1 MRANEF
7 INESLDS
14 KVDYSIDKSTPKY
27 NDTFQTSATIG
38 NRKVNFI
45 GMRSPKENSWDVVFS
60 EHGEKGSYYN
70 KTGSGNEL
78 QVFSFVIQSMKD
90 FIDRYRPLEIVF
102 TANKN
107 DESRVS
113 LYKRL
118 IKRFSIP
125 GYVFTG
131 TGDNYNETT
140 FTIKRQD
147 YVSEA
152 PLTDYVPL
160 NVDDKGKQ
168 FKPVDKK
175 LIQHPVNKTKAIKF
189 FEKTP
194 YNFRLFFNDNPG
206 LRKYR
211 EQGPKSPEEIQQI
224 FGDDSEQI
232 LQNSENAITVVFI
245 GNYGSDQVM
254 MTPWIMAH
262 RFGHAIQAG
271 NRYTGSYNNKVNT
284 DPWSMAE
291 SYFFKYINT
300 ALEQY
305 YNKAATTSGYG
316 SSNVNWSLS
325 PEYNAL
331 FNAIGTQRSSR
342 EKQIKRPY
350 EFLYEL
356 FAQYLKDGTITLN
369 PFPRSLGYGR
379 QAWGRPT
386 KYMGIK
392 QEYSDDL
399 SRESI
404 SDEVAANLS
413 NLFYKVLKNSVGKV
427 YVM

>member
-1 MRANEF
+1 MRATEF
-7 INESLDS
+7 ISEVFTKELDY
-14 KVDYSIDKSTPKY
+14 KIAKATP
-27 NDTFQTSATIG
+27 DLFQTSMIIG
-38 NRKVNFI
+38 GRKIIYSAVQ
-45 GMRSPKENSWDVVFS
+45 SSWAMGIWEIVF
-60 EHGEKGSYYN
+60 EERNETGYHFG

-78 QVFSFVIQSMKD
+78 DVFNFVIKSTKE

-102 TANKN
+102 TASKEDSNRSK
-107 DESRVS
+107 
-113 LYKRL
+113 LYTRL
-118 IKRFSIP
+118 INRFP
-125 GYVFTG
+125 VQGYEFVG
-131 TGDNYNETT
+131 TNQDNRTDDE
-140 FTIKRQD
+140 FVIKRQD
-147 YVSEA
+147 HISEA

-160 NVDDKGKQ
+160 NVSDKGKQ
-168 FKPVDKK
+168 FKDVDKR

-194 YNFRLFFNDNPG
+194 YDFRLFFNDSAG
-206 LRKYR
+206 LRKHR
-211 EQGPKSPEEIQQI
+211 EQGPKSPEQIRQI
-224 FGDDSEQI
+224 FGKDSDQI

-271 NRYTGSYNNKVNT
+271 NRYSGSYNRSNNT
-284 DPWSMAE
+284 DPWSMTE
-291 SYFFKYINT
+291 SYFFRFVNSTLEKY
-300 ALEQY
+300 Y
-305 YNKAATTSGYG
+305 SKTSTGTSYV
-316 SSNVNWSLS
+316 SDVKRSLT

-356 FAQYLKDGTITLN
+356 FAQYLKDGQITLN
-369 PFPRSLGYGR
+369 PMPQSLGYGR

-392 QEYSDDL
+392 REFSDEL

-404 SDEVAANLS
+404 SEELAANLS
-413 NLFYKVLKNSVGKV
+413 NLFSRVLKNSVGKV